1 MEFYIKSVSDP
12 NFDPLKLQSSSE
24 IAQLLAQLEV
34 VLFTKKGDVLGYP
47 QFGVGLEDLVYEMN
61 YNSSQIEGEINSQ
74 ISLYV
79 PLAKKYN
86 VKSTVEFLS
95 GTKRDV
101 IFVDVV
107 IDSQY
112 QIQIVI

>member
-12 NFDPLKLQSSSE
+12 NFDPTKLQSSSE

-34 VLFTKKGDVLGYP
+34 LLFTNKGDVLGSP
-47 QFGVGLEDLVYEMN
+47 NFGVGLEDLVYELN
-61 YNSSQIEGEINSQ
+61 YNSSQIEGEIDQ
-74 ISLYV
+74 QLLMYV
-79 PLAKKYN
+79 PLARNFN
-86 VKSTVEFLS
+86 VKTSVEFLS
-95 GTKRDV
+95 GTEKDI
-101 IFVDVV
+101 IFVDIM